1 MRHMVGLMRVY
12 LEPWVVQ
19 DGHVPELRAGEVLRD
34 VGVAAACWSCD
45 RSHRFDLCQ
54 EAPGE
59 DPDGSST
66 AHSLLDGALIW
77 RAGDR
82 VGVLRVHD
90 MLFVVEGIV
99 ERVALE
105 TFRRSLLDLPAVGQ
119 RMRVHAGLY
128 VMPAHEVDLDPD
140 GESSPPGVVRDW
152 LVHAVQFERRGRR
165 CEVVS
170 VETLDRMQAWDEEDS
185 GGEYLLELSP
195 M

>member
-1 MRHMVGLMRVY
+1 MVGLVRVY

-19 DGHVPELRAGEVLRD
+19 DGQVPELRAGEILRD

-45 RSHRFDLCQ
+45 RSHGFDLCE

-66 AHSLLDGALIW
+66 AHSLLDGTLIW
-77 RAGDR
+77 RDGDR
-82 VGVLRVHD
+82 VGVLRVQD
-90 MLFVVEGIV
+90 MHVVVKGIV
-99 ERVALE
+99 EQVALE
-105 TFRRSLLDLPAVGQ
+105 TFQRRVLDLPAVGQ

-170 VETLDRMQAWDEEDS
+170 VETLDRMQVWDDEDS